1 MKKFLISLM
10 LISTVIASLFTVA
23 YADNFTGF
31 TTASAL
37 NVRSAASIDSDV
49 LGLLP
54 YNTKVTITDT
64 LDNWYAIAYNDT
76 TAYVS
81 KDYVRC
87 DVNEIML
94 TDGLTVGEQIVE
106 TAKQYIGTPYVYGG
120 SSPKGFDCSGFTK
133 YVYSLYGVDL
143 NRTSY
148 SQVNNGYNVA
158 YENMQAGDL
167 VFFKTGSGISHVGIY
182 VGYGSFIHSPRPGKN
197 VEIVSFANYGS
208 YPCRVQRIF

>member
-10 LISTVIASLFTVA
+10 LISTVITSLFTVA
-23 YADNFTGF
+23 YADNFTGI

-37 NVRSAASIDSDV
+37 NVRSEANINSEV

-54 YNTKVTITDT
+54 YNSKITITDT
-64 LDNWYAIAYNDT
+64 LDNWYAIAYKDT

-81 KDYVRC
+81 RDYVRC
-87 DVNEIML
+87 DVEEILL
-94 TDGLTVGEQIVE
+94 TDSLSQGQQVVE

-120 SSPKGFDCSGFTK
+120 SSPSGFDCSGFTK
-133 YVYSLYGVDL
+133 YIYSLYGVDL

-167 VFFKTGSGISHVGIY
+167 VFFRSGSGISHVGIY
-182 VGYGSFIHSPRPGKN
+182 VGYNNFIHSPRPGKS
-197 VEIVSFANYGS
+197 VEIKSFDEYGS